1 MDTKPLFLILVSAAL
16 FGVSTPLA
24 KVLLEN
30 IDPIVLAGYLYL
42 GAFIGLA
49 IFTALRH
56 AVQNETKATPLEKKD
71 IPWLSGAILAGGVL
85 GPISLMFGLRYVSG
99 FATSLLLNLEGV
111 ATALIAFLIF
121 KENAG
126 KRVWIALL
134 FMTIAGILL
143 SYDPQESTF
152 IIIGP
157 LLIVFAMIC
166 WGIDNNLTRHI
177 SEKNPVHIS
186 ALKGIVAGSISISIA
201 FFLGKN
207 IILDLSA
214 LYALTV
220 GAFSYGISLVLFIK
234 ALKGLG
240 SFRTGMFYSFGPF
253 MGAILSLI
261 LLDEWIGWVM
271 FPATILM
278 VIGVYMVITDK
289 HLHSHDHLGL
299 THTHAHTHDDEHHL
313 HEHEEEISGEHSH
326 THSHEIEEHEHFH
339 WPDSHHRHDHR

>member
-1 MDTKPLFLILVSAAL
+1 MDNKPILLVLVSAAL

-24 KVLLEN
+24 KVLLDN

-42 GAFIGLA
+42 GAFVGLA
-49 IFTALRH
+49 IFTMLRH
-56 AVQNETKATPLEKKD
+56 LTRQEVKESPLEKKD

-111 ATALIAFLIF
+111 ATALIAFMIF

-126 KRVWIALL
+126 KKVWIALV

-143 SYDPQESTF
+143 SYNPQESSF

-186 ALKGIVAGSISISIA
+186 AIKGIVAGSISLSIA
-201 FFLGKN
+201 FILGKN
-207 IILDLSA
+207 IVLDLFT

-234 ALKGLG
+234 ALKGMG

-253 MGAILSLI
+253 IGAIVSLI
-261 LLDEWIGWVM
+261 LLREWIGWVM
-271 FPATILM
+271 IPATVLM

-289 HLHSHDHLGL
+289 HLHTHEHSKL
-299 THTHAHTHDDEHHL
+299 THTHAHTHEDMHHL
-313 HEHEEEISGEHSH
+313 HEHDEEVSG
-326 THSHEIEEHEHFH
+326 THIHPHDHENESHEHLH
-339 WPDSHHRHDHR
+339 WPDSHHRHDH

>member
-1 MDTKPLFLILVSAAL
+1 
-16 FGVSTPLA
+16 
-24 KVLLEN
+24 
-30 IDPIVLAGYLYL
+30 
-42 GAFIGLA
+42 
-49 IFTALRH
+49 
-56 AVQNETKATPLEKKD
+56 
-71 IPWLSGAILAGGVL
+71 
-85 GPISLMFGLRYVSG
+85 

-126 KRVWIALL
+126 KRVWIALV

-143 SYDPQESTF
+143 SYNPEESSF

-186 ALKGIVAGSISISIA
+186 ALKGIVVGSISISLA

-207 IILDLSA
+207 IILNISA

-253 MGAILSLI
+253 IGAIVSL
-261 LLDEWIGWVM
+261 LLLKEWIGWVM
-271 FPATILM
+271 FPATLLM

-299 THTHAHTHDDEHHL
+299 THSHAHTNDNRHHL
-313 HEHEEEISGEHSH
+313 HEHEEEPSGQHPHQH
-326 THSHEIEEHEHFH
+326 THDIEEHEHFH
-339 WPDSHHRHDHR
+339 WPDSHHRHDH

>member
-1 MDTKPLFLILVSAAL
+1 MDNKPILLVLVSAAL

-24 KVLLEN
+24 KVLLDN

-42 GAFIGLA
+42 GAFVGLA
-49 IFTALRH
+49 VFTMLRH
-56 AVQNETKATPLEKKD
+56 LTRDEVKESPLEKKD

-111 ATALIAFLIF
+111 ATALIAFMIF

-126 KRVWIALL
+126 KKVWIALV

-143 SYDPQESTF
+143 SYNPQESSF

-186 ALKGIVAGSISISIA
+186 AIKGIVAGSISLSIA
-201 FFLGKN
+201 FILGKN
-207 IILDLSA
+207 IILDLFT

-234 ALKGLG
+234 ALKGMG

-253 MGAILSLI
+253 IGAIVSLI
-261 LLDEWIGWVM
+261 LLREWIGWVM
-271 FPATILM
+271 IPATVLM

-289 HLHSHDHLGL
+289 HLHTHEHSKL
-299 THTHAHTHDDEHHL
+299 THTHAHTHEDMHHL
-313 HEHEEEISGEHSH
+313 HEHDEEVSG
-326 THSHEIEEHEHFH
+326 THIHPHDHENESHEHLH
-339 WPDSHHRHDHR
+339 WPDSHHRHDH

>member
-1 MDTKPLFLILVSAAL
+1 MDNKPILLVLVSAAL

-24 KVLLEN
+24 KVLLDN

-42 GAFIGLA
+42 GAFVGLA
-49 IFTALRH
+49 IFTMLRH
-56 AVQNETKATPLEKKD
+56 LTRDEVKESPLEKKD

-111 ATALIAFLIF
+111 ATALIAFMIF

-126 KRVWIALL
+126 KKVWIALV

-143 SYDPQESTF
+143 SYNPQESSF

-186 ALKGIVAGSISISIA
+186 AIKGIVAGSISLSIA
-201 FFLGKN
+201 FILGKN
-207 IILDLSA
+207 IILDLFT

-234 ALKGLG
+234 ALKGMG

-253 MGAILSLI
+253 IGAIVSLI
-261 LLDEWIGWVM
+261 LLREWIGWVM
-271 FPATILM
+271 IPATVLM

-289 HLHSHDHLGL
+289 HLHTHEHSKL
-299 THTHAHTHDDEHHL
+299 THTHAHTHEDMHHL
-313 HEHEEEISGEHSH
+313 HEHDEEVSG
-326 THSHEIEEHEHFH
+326 THIHPHDHENESHEHLH
-339 WPDSHHRHDHR
+339 WPDSHHRHDH

>member
-1 MDTKPLFLILVSAAL
+1 MDRKPLLLVLASAAL

-30 IDPIVLAGYLYL
+30 IDPIVLAAYLYL
-42 GAFIGLA
+42 GAFLGLA
-49 IFTALRH
+49 IFTALRNL
-56 AVQNETKATPLEKKD
+56 VQGKTKATPLEKED
-71 IPWLSGAILAGGVL
+71 VPWLSGAIIAGGVL

-126 KRVWIALL
+126 KRVWIALI
-134 FMTIAGILL
+134 FMTVAGVLL
-143 SYDPQESTF
+143 SYDPQESSF
-152 IIIGP
+152 VIIGP
-157 LLIVFAMIC
+157 LLIAFAMIC

-186 ALKGIVAGSISISIA
+186 ALKGIVAGSISLSVA
-201 FFLGKN
+201 FLLGKN

-253 MGAILSLI
+253 IGAIVSLV
-261 LLDEWIGWVM
+261 LLKEWIGWVM
-271 FPATILM
+271 FPATALM
-278 VIGVYMVITDK
+278 AIGVYMVVTDK
-289 HLHSHDHLGL
+289 HHHPHGHEGL
-299 THTHAHTHDDEHHL
+299 THAHAHTHDDQHHL
-313 HEHEEEISGEHSH
+313 HEHAEEVSGEHNHPH
-326 THSHEIEEHEHFH
+326 THEIEDHEHLH
-339 WPDSHHRHDHR
+339 WPDSHHRHDH

>member
-1 MDTKPLFLILVSAAL
+1 MDNKPILLVLVSAAL

-24 KVLLEN
+24 KVLLDN

-42 GAFIGLA
+42 GAFVGLA
-49 IFTALRH
+49 IFTMLRH
-56 AVQNETKATPLEKKD
+56 LTRDEVKESPLEKKD

-111 ATALIAFLIF
+111 ATALIAFMIF

-126 KRVWIALL
+126 KKVWIALV

-143 SYDPQESTF
+143 SYNPQESSF

-186 ALKGIVAGSISISIA
+186 AIKGIVAGSISLSIA
-201 FFLGKN
+201 FILGKN
-207 IILDLSA
+207 IVLDLFT

-234 ALKGLG
+234 ALKGMG

-253 MGAILSLI
+253 IGAIVSLI
-261 LLDEWIGWVM
+261 LLREWIGWVM
-271 FPATILM
+271 IPATVLM

-289 HLHSHDHLGL
+289 HLHTHEHSKL
-299 THTHAHTHDDEHHL
+299 THTHAHTHEDMHHL
-313 HEHEEEISGEHSH
+313 HEHDEEVSG
-326 THSHEIEEHEHFH
+326 THIHPHDHENESHEHLH
-339 WPDSHHRHDHR
+339 WPDSHHRHDH

>member
-1 MDTKPLFLILVSAAL
+1 MDNKPILLVLVSAAL

-24 KVLLEN
+24 KVLLDN

-42 GAFIGLA
+42 GAFVGLA
-49 IFTALRH
+49 IFTILRH
-56 AVQNETKATPLEKKD
+56 LTRQEVKESPLEKKD

-111 ATALIAFLIF
+111 ATALIAFMIF

-126 KRVWIALL
+126 KKVWIALV

-143 SYDPQESTF
+143 SYNPQESSF

-186 ALKGIVAGSISISIA
+186 AIKGIVAGSISLSIA
-201 FFLGKN
+201 FILGKN
-207 IILDLSA
+207 IVLDLFT

-234 ALKGLG
+234 ALKGMG

-253 MGAILSLI
+253 IGAIVSLI
-261 LLDEWIGWVM
+261 LLREWIGWVM
-271 FPATILM
+271 IPATVLM

-289 HLHSHDHLGL
+289 HLHTHEHSKL
-299 THTHAHTHDDEHHL
+299 THTHAHTHEDMHHL
-313 HEHEEEISGEHSH
+313 HEHDEEVSG
-326 THSHEIEEHEHFH
+326 THIHPHDHENESHEHLH
-339 WPDSHHRHDHR
+339 WPDSHHRHDH

>member
-1 MDTKPLFLILVSAAL
+1 MDNKPILLVLVSAAL

-24 KVLLEN
+24 KVLLDN

-42 GAFIGLA
+42 GAFVGLA
-49 IFTALRH
+49 VFTMLRH
-56 AVQNETKATPLEKKD
+56 LTRQEVKEIALEKKD
-71 IPWLSGAILAGGVL
+71 IPWLTGAILAGGVL

-111 ATALIAFLIF
+111 ATALIAFMIF

-126 KRVWIALL
+126 KKVWIALV

-143 SYDPQESTF
+143 SYNPKESSF

-186 ALKGIVAGSISISIA
+186 AIKGIVAGSISLSIA
-201 FFLGKN
+201 FILGKN
-207 IILDLSA
+207 IVLDLFT

-234 ALKGLG
+234 ALKGMG

-253 MGAILSLI
+253 IGAIVSLV
-261 LLDEWIGWVM
+261 LLREWIGWVM
-271 FPATILM
+271 IPATVLM

-289 HLHSHDHLGL
+289 HLHTHEHMKS
-299 THTHAHTHDDEHHL
+299 THTHAHTHEDIHHL
-313 HEHEEEISGEHSH
+313 HEHDEEVSG
-326 THSHEIEEHEHFH
+326 THIHQHDHENESHEHLH
-339 WPDSHHRHDHR
+339 WPDSHHRHDH